1 MFEHNLKIHHYSYL
15 RDIAPWLQNN
25 LMTPYWRFYWNEV
38 PGGCLRCQHRE
49 IELGPD
55 VFTVIPGYLKFSTFA
70 RAPFHQFYIH
80 FGLNEQLVLPGKQI
94 WQIPADPQIVREIK
108 AFIATGDKPEHELM
122 RSIMSYR
129 ILAGALLELPREVL
143 TPPPRLDERIVRVC
157 EYIDKNLHQAP
168 GNDQL
173 AALLRLNRNSFVRL
187 FAQTVGETPQQ
198 YIRRKRIE
206 RACEYLHFSNQSIE
220 EIAATLGFADRFHF
234 SRIFRQVM
242 MTPPARF
249 RATQK

>member
-1 MFEHNLKIHHYSYL
+1 MFEHNLKIHYCSYL
-15 RDIAPWLQNN
+15 CDITPWVQND

-38 PGGCLRCQHRE
+38 PGGCLRWQHRE
-49 IELGPD
+49 IELGPE

-70 RAPFHQFYIH
+70 RAPFHQFFIH
-80 FGLNEQLVLPGKQI
+80 FALNEQLVLPGKKI
-94 WQIPADPQIVREIK
+94 WQIPADPQIIKEIK
-108 AFIATGDKPEHELM
+108 TFIATDNTPERELE
-122 RSIMSYR
+122 RAIMAYR
-129 ILAGALLELPREVL
+129 ILAGGLLELPREVL
-143 TPPPRLDERIVRVC
+143 APPPRLDERIVKAC

-198 YIRRKRIE
+198 YIKRKRIE
-206 RACEYLHFSNQSIE
+206 RACEYLHFSDQSIE
-220 EIAATLGFADRFHF
+220 EIAETLGFADRFHF
-234 SRIFRQVM
+234 SRCFRQVM
-242 MTPPARF
+242 LMPPARF